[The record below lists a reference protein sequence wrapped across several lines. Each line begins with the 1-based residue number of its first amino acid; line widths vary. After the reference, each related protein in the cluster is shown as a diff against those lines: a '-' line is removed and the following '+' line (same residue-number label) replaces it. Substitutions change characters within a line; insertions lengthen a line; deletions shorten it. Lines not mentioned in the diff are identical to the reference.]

1 MESICSVC
9 QRPDT
14 KYSCVDCAV
23 IICNVCSVPAQ
34 EHELGYSEENYRVGK
49 CKVCQTPTST
59 KESQP
64 PLQKKFKTGSKKQ
77 AELTS
82 FFSKPQCQSEKPTAA
97 TSTSTSTEGETNKS
111 QQDVKAKEVVKRTV
125 TIETIEKNWK
135 TKQLARYDADVWLSY
150 DVDGKYARNLRCTV
164 CAEQEQRIKAM
175 KYFNRTWISG
185 CTNYRPS
192 AAIHHAESEPHK
204 DAMRIHYKKSGAA
217 ISKGEQT
224 GGQINITSAIA
235 SLNETAQN
243 DLIRKFQVAYFV
255 VKEELP
261 LRKYEKILALEEMHG
276 VQHENAYK
284 HDRAC
289 GQFINYIGDEL
300 CKNLSQD
307 LARANFFSVL
317 WDGSTDSSAVEQ
329 EATFALYFD
338 PRPNGD
344 KVEVKASFISLHNL
358 KHAHA
363 DGVKESI
370 VNGLQS
376 LGR

>member
-1 MESICSVC
+1 
-9 QRPDT
+9 
-14 KYSCVDCAV
+14 
-23 IICNVCSVPAQ
+23 
-34 EHELGYSEENYRVGK
+34 
-49 CKVCQTPTST
+49 
-59 KESQP
+59 
-64 PLQKKFKTGSKKQ
+64 
-77 AELTS
+77 
-82 FFSKPQCQSEKPTAA
+82 
-97 TSTSTSTEGETNKS
+97 
-111 QQDVKAKEVVKRTV
+111 
-125 TIETIEKNWK
+125 
-135 TKQLARYDADVWLSY
+135 
-150 DVDGKYARNLRCTV
+150 
-164 CAEQEQRIKAM
+164 M

-192 AAIHHAESEPHK
+192 AAIDHAESEPHK
-204 DAMRIHYKKSGAA
+204 EAMRIHYKKSGAA

-261 LRKYEKILALEEMHG
+261 LRKYEIILALEEMHG

-284 HDRAC
+284 HDRAR
-289 GQFINYIGDEL
+289 GQFIDYIGDEL

-344 KVEVKASFISLHNL
+344 KVEVKTSFISLHNL